1 MCGICGTYNESG
13 VDKEVIGLMMTSLAH
28 RGPDGE
34 GIYLNGH
41 LALGSRRLSIIDIPG
56 GRQPITNEGE
66 TVWVVFNGE
75 IYNYRSLRGELESKG
90 HQFRTQSDTEVI
102 VHLYEEHGE
111 RFVHYL
117 NGMFAI
123 VLWDDRQQKLIL
135 TRDRLG
141 QKPLFYTQVGDDFFF
156 ASEIKALLATSRI
169 KREIDL
175 ESMHYYL
182 SLRFLPS
189 PEPCC
194 AT

>member
-1 MCGICGTYNESG
+1 
-13 VDKEVIGLMMTSLAH
+13 
-28 RGPDGE
+28 
-34 GIYLNGH
+34 
-41 LALGSRRLSIIDIPG
+41 
-56 GRQPITNEGE
+56 
-66 TVWVVFNGE
+66 
-75 IYNYRSLRGELESKG
+75 
-90 HQFRTQSDTEVI
+90 
-102 VHLYEEHGE
+102 
-111 RFVHYL
+111 
-117 NGMFAI
+117 MFAI

-189 PEPCC
+189 PRTMLCNVNKLQP
-194 AT
+194 AHARFQNGAVRIKNIGFVLLR